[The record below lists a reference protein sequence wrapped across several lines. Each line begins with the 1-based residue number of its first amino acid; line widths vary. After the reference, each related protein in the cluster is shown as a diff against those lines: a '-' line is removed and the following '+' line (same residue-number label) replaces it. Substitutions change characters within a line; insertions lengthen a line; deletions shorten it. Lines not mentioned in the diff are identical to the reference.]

1 LATKNLIVRGGADFS
16 GMKKEME
23 KTQKALEDFKNGVRS
38 TMNKIGAVLGTLAVG
53 KLIKDSTNM
62 AKSVEASLGQIERLM
77 GSSANAFKEWANTQA
92 KAYNMSKSEAYQ
104 YGAVFS
110 NLLSTFTNGTAQT
123 AKYTEDLLKAAAVVS
138 SKTGRTM
145 EDTLERIRSGLLGN
159 TEAIEDLGIN
169 VNIAMIESTEAF
181 NKFANGKAW
190 AQLDFQTQQQI
201 RYFAILEQAS
211 KKFGDEVANNTA
223 SKTAQFTATLKNIQL
238 NIGNAFLP
246 ILNVVLPILN
256 ALASKLEYVTGL
268 IAQFMQALFGKN
280 PQKQAKEQS
289 KAVQQQ
295 ASSVSGL
302 SGALGD
308 TAKAAK
314 KAAKAQSRLA
324 GFDEITNIKN
334 SSAADSSVGISGG
347 GSAPLSAAIDDGAL
361 ESNTG
366 KVSKKIQQMANK
378 VKEIF
383 ANLSKFVSKHK
394 DIVISGISGIVAA
407 FASYKIISNW
417 DKIVSGLGKSLKGL
431 GLIFT
436 GLSWPILAVSAAIGI
451 LVAGIIYLWNTNED
465 FRNSVLEVWNMI
477 KSTVTTIVQGLWE
490 TIKEVWDVYGADIV
504 SGLQNFAQS
513 ILDII
518 VNLWENLLKPIISS
532 SLDFI
537 KTLWDEHLKGII
549 KLVLELVAQLAK
561 NALEIWN
568 KFISPIV
575 NWLVKNLVP
584 IVKSAFDTILKVIK
598 PFIDV
603 AADVVKG
610 VLKALGG
617 LIDFIT
623 GVFTGN
629 WKKAWDGIK
638 GIFRGLI
645 DVGKSV
651 WNGIK
656 NIFSAVPNWF
666 KNVFTTAWEN
676 VKKVFST
683 GGKIFSGIIDGIA
696 NTFKTIVNG
705 IITGINK
712 IIAFPFN
719 KINSMLNKIRN
730 VSILGISPFKSLW
743 GQNPLPVPQIPKLA
757 TGGYIGANNP
767 LLAIIGDNRN
777 EGEIVAP
784 ESKLYEQ
791 TFKAISDALSQSNGA
806 PINLTVNLGGTNVFR
821 KLIDGINEE
830 QRRAGQVLINI

>member
-1 LATKNLIVRGGADFS
+1 MATKNLIVRGGADFS
-16 GMKKEME
+16 GIKKEME
-23 KTQKALEDFKNGVRS
+23 KTQKALENFQSGVRS

-77 GSSANAFKEWANTQA
+77 GSSASAFKEWADTQA

-181 NKFANGKAW
+181 NKFANGKSW

-256 ALASKLEYVTGL
+256 ALATKLEYVTGL
-268 IAQFMQALFGKN
+268 FAQFTQALFGKN

-302 SGALGD
+302 GGALSD

-334 SSAADSSVGISGG
+334 SSAADSSGGVSGG
-347 GSAPLSAAIDDGAL
+347 GSSPLSATIDEGAL
-361 ESNTG
+361 DSNTG
-366 KVSKKIQQMANK
+366 KVSKKIQEMANK
-378 VKEIF
+378 VKKIF
-383 ANLSKFVSKHK
+383 ASLSNFISKHK
-394 DIVISGISGIVAA
+394 DIIISGIGGVVAA
-407 FASYKIISNW
+407 FAAYKIISNW
-417 DKIVSGLGKSLKGL
+417 STIVAGVGKAFASLGG
-431 GLIFT
+431 IFT
-436 GLSWPILAVSAAIGI
+436 GLSLPILAVAAVIGI
-451 LVAGIIYLWNTNED
+451 LVAGIIYLWRTNED
-465 FRNSVLEVWNMI
+465 FRNSVIEVWNLI
-477 KSTVTTIVQGLWE
+477 NSTITSIVQGLWE
-490 TIKEVWDVYGADIV
+490 TIKQVWDVQGKDIV
-504 SGLQNFAQS
+504 KGLQTFANS
-513 ILDII
+513 ILEII

-532 SLDFI
+532 ALNFI
-537 KTLWDEHLKGII
+537 KTIWNDHLKGII
-549 KLVLELVAQLAK
+549 KLVLDLVAKLVK
-561 NALEIWN
+561 SALEIWN
-568 KFISPIV
+568 KFILPIV
-575 NWLVKNLVP
+575 NWLVKNLAP
-584 IVKSAFDTILKVIK
+584 TFKSVFNTVLSVIK
-598 PFIDV
+598 PLIGV
-603 AADVVKG
+603 VSDVVKG
-610 VLKALGG
+610 VLKTFGG

-629 WKKAWDGIK
+629 WKKAWNGVKDIFK
-638 GIFRGLI
+638 G
-645 DVGKSV
+645 
-651 WNGIK
+651 
-656 NIFSAVPNWF
+656 
-666 KNVFTTAWEN
+666 VFDSLWSI
-676 VKKVFST
+676 VKFPLNL
-683 GGKIFSGIIDGIA
+683 IIDGINA
-696 NTFKTIVNG
+696 LIG
-705 IITGINK
+705 GINK
-712 IIAFPFN
+712 ISFDVPDWVPLIGGKKFGF
-719 KINSMLNKIRN
+719 
-730 VSILGISPFKSLW
+730 SIPK
-743 GQNPLPVPQIPKLA
+743 IPKLA
-757 TGGYIGANNP
+757 QGGYVGANNP

-791 TFKAISDALSQSNGA
+791 TYNAIKDALGEGG
-806 PINLTVNLGGTNVFR
+806 GGTTEIIINFGGTTIFR
-821 KLIDGINEE
+821 RIIEGINQA
-830 QRRAGQVLINI
+830 QRQAGKTLIEI